1 MSGGESAGAAAAS
14 RARAL
19 AEQALHAQAVGRDDE
34 ADRLFAEAQELD
46 PEAVAAVLDAHDAA
60 LAPDAR
66 DRPTADRDAERVR
79 RREPEAD
86 PGAYP
91 GSTGENIPGAK
102 PRSGEK

>member
-1 MSGGESAGAAAAS
+1 VGSFDSTGRETAQ

-19 AEQALHAQAVGRDDE
+19 AEQAIHAQAAGDSDE

-46 PEAVAAVLDAHDAA
+46 PEAVAVVLDEHDAA

-91 GSTGENIPGAK
+91 GSTGTNLPGAK
-102 PRSGEK
+102 PRSSGE